1 VQFNIISGI
10 PMNTVENRELVRQ
23 LLNTD
28 PDKLP
33 WPQPYLDSARDV
45 CQNCGLAI
53 WIGPEVHRMMLNFIA
68 RAVEFR
74 ILCLICCAML
84 ARDESSLIKMT
95 ILTDKKEGE

>member
-33 WPQPYLDSARDV
+33 WPQPYLDSAVR
-45 CQNCGLAI
+45 CWL
-53 WIGPEVHRMMLNFIA
+53 ET
-68 RAVEFR
+68 RAV
-74 ILCLICCAML
+74 
-84 ARDESSLIKMT
+84 
-95 ILTDKKEGE
+95 